1 MLQVKIAILW
11 FFQVIMYLIF
21 GRAMLS
27 WFIRDMSNPIMRLL
41 VGLTEPI
48 LRPIRDALVKFN
60 IGCNMID
67 FSPLVAL
74 LLIQLLSAFVIN
86 ILH

>member
-1 MLQVKIAILW
+1 MLQLKIAILW
-11 FFQVIMYLIF
+11 FLQVIMYLIF

-27 WFIRDMSNPIMRLL
+27 WFIRDMNNPIMKLL

-48 LRPIRDALVKFN
+48 LRPIREALIKFN
-60 IGCNMID
+60 IGGNMID

-74 LLIQLLSAFVIN
+74 LLIQLLSALVIN
-86 ILH
+86 IL

>member
-60 IGCNMID
+60 IGGNMID